1 MRTIACQLRIALLA
15 AMLVFCAQFATAL
28 DERDLDIK
36 TPAIMSLQKA
46 MASRFFLLKPYL
58 EAGIIGLTHDGAIAL
73 RDAAMIDGRA
83 LLALDA
89 LIIEEN
95 KDRAT
100 LYREIARAN
109 QRPEWESNLR
119 TTFGNRW
126 IDRMPTGWFHRS
138 QGGQW
143 IKK

>member
-15 AMLVFCAQFATAL
+15 AMLVFCAPFAAAL
-28 DERDLDIK
+28 DERDLEIN

-46 MASRFFLLKPYL
+46 MASRFLLLKPHL
-58 EAGIIGLTHDGAIAL
+58 EAGIVGLTHDGAIAL
-73 RDAAMIDGRA
+73 RDTAQIDVKT
-83 LLALDA
+83 LLTLDA
-89 LIIEEN
+89 LIGEEN

-119 TTFGNRW
+119 ATFGNRW
-126 IDRMPTGWFHRS
+126 INRMPAGWFHRS

>member
-1 MRTIACQLRIALLA
+1 
-15 AMLVFCAQFATAL
+15 MLVFCAQFATAL

-46 MASRFFLLKPYL
+46 MASRFLLLKPYL
-58 EAGIIGLTHDGAIAL
+58 EAGIVGLTHDGAIAL
-73 RDAAMIDGRA
+73 RDTAQIDVKT
-83 LLALDA
+83 LLTLDG
-89 LIIEEN
+89 LIGEEN

-119 TTFGNRW
+119 ATFGNRW
-126 IDRMPTGWFHRS
+126 INRMPAGWFHRS

>member
-15 AMLVFCAQFATAL
+15 AMLVFCAPFATAL

-46 MASRFFLLKPYL
+46 MASRFLLLKPYL
-58 EAGIIGLTHDGAIAL
+58 EAGVVGLTHDGAIAL
-73 RDAAMIDGRA
+73 RDTAQIDVKTP
-83 LLALDA
+83 LTLDA
-89 LIIEEN
+89 LVVEEN

-119 TTFGNRW
+119 ATFGNRW
-126 IDRMPTGWFHRS
+126 INRMPAGWFHRS

>member
-1 MRTIACQLRIALLA
+1 MRTTTYPLRIALLA
-15 AMLVFCAQFATAL
+15 AVLVLYAPFAAAL
-28 DERDLDIK
+28 DESDLEIK

-46 MASRFFLLKPYL
+46 MASRFLMLKPYL
-58 EAGIIGLTHDGAIAL
+58 EAGIVGLTHDGAVAL
-73 RDAAMIDGRA
+73 RDSAQIDVKTLLTLDGMIV
-83 LLALDA
+83 
-89 LIIEEN
+89 EEN

-109 QRPEWESNLR
+109 ERPEWEFNLR
-119 TTFGNRW
+119 ATFGNRW
-126 IDRMPTGWFHRS
+126 IDRMPAGWFHRS

>member
-1 MRTIACQLRIALLA
+1 MRTISYQLRIALLA

-46 MASRFFLLKPYL
+46 MASRFLLLKPYL
-58 EAGIIGLTHDGAIAL
+58 EAGIVGLTHDGAIAL
-73 RDAAMIDGRA
+73 RDTAQIDVKT
-83 LLALDA
+83 LLTLDA
-89 LIIEEN
+89 LIVEEN

-119 TTFGNRW
+119 VTFGNRW
-126 IDRMPTGWFHRS
+126 IDRMPAGWFHRNNS
-138 QGGQW
+138 GQW
-143 IKK
+143 VKK

>member
-46 MASRFFLLKPYL
+46 MASRFLLLKPYL
-58 EAGIIGLTHDGAIAL
+58 EAGIVGLTHDGAIAL
-73 RDAAMIDGRA
+73 RDTAQIDVKT
-83 LLALDA
+83 LLTLDG
-89 LIIEEN
+89 LIVEEN

-119 TTFGNRW
+119 ATFGNRW
-126 IDRMPTGWFHRS
+126 INRMPAGWFHRS